1 MSRILSGGV
10 SQHALG
16 RGCISQHTL
25 GRGCLPRGGVHR
37 PPDGHCSR
45 LYASYWNAFLCSHLY
60 LCLCF
65 LCDCPTSPVEISHTH
80 SITQKGVCEFQGHCL
95 CNIKTRMHSSKMR
108 TARFNGYLYRWRGV
122 SRRMC
127 IPACNGAV
135 GVCPGEC
142 ASGSRGQG
150 MYTPLPHCVLGYTPP
165 PPLPFRQWPEL
176 KLRW

>member
-1 MSRILSGGV
+1 MHSGGGV
-10 SQHALG
+10 CA
-16 RGCISQHTL
+16 
-25 GRGCLPRGGVHR
+25 GGVHR
-37 PPDGHCSR
+37 PPDGHCSGR
-45 LYASYWNAFLCSHLY
+45 YASYWNAFLCSHLY

-95 CNIKTRMHSSKMR
+95 CSIKTRMHSSKMR
-108 TARFNGYLYRWRGV
+108 SARFNGHLYRWGGGV

-142 ASGSRGQG
+142 LPLGPVGRG
-150 MYTPLPHCVLGYTPP
+150 CTPP
-165 PPLPFRQWPEL
+165 CPIAYWDIPPLPIAIPAVARTQAQVVNSNSTSV
-176 KLRW
+176 